1 MPFSPALSREFRPY
15 KPHPAPLLHICSN
28 WEVPPNE
35 VMMIGDSLKDD
46 VSSLSMIIAIEPFP
60 LVLAWQILWQ
70 YIFFSL
76 SLPYIWC
83 LCIFVCSLSW
93 SCLRKC
99 TFSFIISVE
108 ESLVC
113 CSFVYG
119 FSHLQPFRWPVG
131 KEQVLLH
138 ACLMKR
144 EGMILLNTRMSNS
157 NQITKC
163 LLFLNFIHSWKR
175 ISTLL
180 LDPNCDGQHFCKLL
194 LL

>member
-28 WEVPPNE
+28 WEVLPNE

-46 VSSLSMIIAIEPFP
+46 VSSLYDYCNWAFSCGP
-60 LVLAWQILWQ
+60 LVLACQILWR
-70 YIFFSL
+70 YIFLSL
-76 SLPYIWC
+76 SLFCSWC
-83 LCIFVCSLSW
+83 LGIFVCSLSW

-99 TFSFIISVE
+99 IFSFIISVE
-108 ESLVC
+108 RSLVW
-113 CSFVYG
+113 CSF
-119 FSHLQPFRWPVG
+119 HLQPFRWPVG

-144 EGMILLNTRMSNS
+144 EGMILLNTKISNS

-163 LLFLNFIHSWKR
+163 PLFLNFIHCWKR
-175 ISTLL
+175 ISISL
-180 LDPNCDGQHFCKLL
+180 LDPNFGGSRSALV
-194 LL
+194 